1 VDEGLKKR
9 LLGAAVLASLAVIFV
24 PMLIEEPPVNRQELR
39 EIPPPPERK
48 DFASSMLREEVARPQ
63 PVRVDIPPVTPTS
76 VVGAAEPAQAVVALP
91 EPEPAPE
98 PQPVPPEPEPEQ
110 EQPQEQEQQQE
121 PTAGTPAPD
130 VATRTGLTA
139 WVVQVGSFSN
149 RDNANRLIVK
159 LREAGFQAADAEQ
172 VDLRGEMHYRVRV
185 GPMIEKAKAE
195 RLLPEID
202 KVSGT
207 NGRVMRFQ

>member
-24 PMLIEEPPVNRQELR
+24 PMLIEGPPANRQELG

-48 DFASSMLREEVARPQ
+48 DFASTMLREEVTRPQ
-63 PVRVDIPPVTPTS
+63 PVRVDIPPVSPAS
-76 VVGAAEPAQAVVALP
+76 VVGSAEPVVASPRP
-91 EPEPAPE
+91 EPEPE
-98 PQPVPPEPEPEQ
+98 PQPVPPESAPEAEPPAQAQ
-110 EQPQEQEQQQE
+110 EQE
-121 PTAGTPAPD
+121 PTAGTSPAPQ
-130 VATRTGLTA
+130 VATETGLTA

-149 RDNANRLIVK
+149 RDNANRLIEK
-159 LREAGFQAADAEQ
+159 LREAGFQTADAEQ
-172 VDLRGEMHYRVRV
+172 VELLGETRYRVRG
-185 GPMIEKAKAE
+185 GPMVEKAKAE

-207 NGRVMRFQ
+207 RGRVMHFQ

>member
-1 VDEGLKKR
+1 MEEGLKKR

-24 PMLIEEPPVNRQELR
+24 PMLIEEPPTNRQELR

-48 DFASSMLREEVARPQ
+48 DFASSMLREEVVRPQ

-76 VVGAAEPAQAVVALP
+76 VAERPEPEQAVVASPQP
-91 EPEPAPE
+91 EPRPKPQPAAPE
-98 PQPVPPEPEPEQ
+98 PVQPPEKEQ
-110 EQPQEQEQQQE
+110 ETAVDRLQPEAE
-121 PTAGTPAPD
+121 
-130 VATRTGLTA
+130 TRTGLTA

-149 RDNANRLIVK
+149 RDNADKLIAK

-172 VDLRGEMHYRVRV
+172 VELQGQTRYRVRV
-185 GPMIEKAKAE
+185 GPMLEKEKAE
-195 RLLPEID
+195 RLLPKID

-207 NGRVMRFQ
+207 KGRVMRFQ